1 MLITVTVQAMGKA
14 IPSLLLSISRQG
26 LVFLPLLFLL
36 NRLFG
41 FNGFIFAQPTTDIL
55 MLVISI
61 IMLSMILK
69 KANSK
74 R

>member
-41 FNGFIFAQPTTDIL
+41 FNGFLFAQPTTDFL